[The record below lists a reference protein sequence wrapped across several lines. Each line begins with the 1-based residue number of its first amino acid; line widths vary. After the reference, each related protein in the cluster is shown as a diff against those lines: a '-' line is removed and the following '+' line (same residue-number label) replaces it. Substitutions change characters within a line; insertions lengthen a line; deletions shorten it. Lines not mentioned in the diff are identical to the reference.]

1 MAGKYT
7 VTGITQPKFRQ
18 AKAYAE
24 GRARKVAGG
33 VAGDNPHGASTPAG
47 VAWLAGLNEYN
58 VAGSFV
64 NRDHC
69 ADIPKV

>member
-7 VTGITQPKFRQ
+7 VTNVKNPHFRE

-33 VAGDNPHGASTPAG
+33 IAGDNPHGATTPAG

-58 VAGSFV
+58 AAGSFT

-69 ADIPKV
+69 ADTPKV